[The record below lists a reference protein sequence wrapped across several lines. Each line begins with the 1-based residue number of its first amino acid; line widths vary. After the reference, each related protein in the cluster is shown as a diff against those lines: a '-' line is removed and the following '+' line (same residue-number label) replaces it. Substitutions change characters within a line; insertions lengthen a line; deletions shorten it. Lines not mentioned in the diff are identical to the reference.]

1 MTQTLTNAGIFGTIG
16 TREDGEG
23 KIHTGTVE
31 DLRVYSGTFTG
42 TDNAGAVAG
51 VNNGTISN
59 VTAFGNVVDVQN
71 TSNGVSYAGGIAG
84 TNSGTIDNVTVTGT
98 ATQSSE
104 VTAGSAEAAAGGI
117 AGLNDGTISNS
128 TANSAVNSSAGDA
141 TALGGVAGVNAG
153 TLTNVDSL
161 GVTTGVYKVEGKDT
175 LYSDNV
181 GGIAGTNSGTVENA
195 YNESIVSGRDNVGG
209 ILGVNNGASVS
220 NVANASSVTG
230 EAGTDDASDYVGGLV
245 GNNKGSITNGR
256 NNGEI
261 TGNNYVGGLVGN
273 NQTE

>member
-1 MTQTLTNAGIFGTIG
+1 M
-16 TREDGEG
+16 
-23 KIHTGTVE
+23 
-31 DLRVYSGTFTG
+31 
-42 TDNAGAVAG
+42 AG

-141 TALGGVAGVNAG
+141 TALGGVAGVNA
-153 TLTNVDSL
+153 V
-161 GVTTGVYKVEGKDT
+161 
-175 LYSDNV
+175 
-181 GGIAGTNSGTVENA
+181 
-195 YNESIVSGRDNVGG
+195 
-209 ILGVNNGASVS
+209 
-220 NVANASSVTG
+220 
-230 EAGTDDASDYVGGLV
+230 
-245 GNNKGSITNGR
+245 
-256 NNGEI
+256 
-261 TGNNYVGGLVGN
+261 
-273 NQTE
+273 